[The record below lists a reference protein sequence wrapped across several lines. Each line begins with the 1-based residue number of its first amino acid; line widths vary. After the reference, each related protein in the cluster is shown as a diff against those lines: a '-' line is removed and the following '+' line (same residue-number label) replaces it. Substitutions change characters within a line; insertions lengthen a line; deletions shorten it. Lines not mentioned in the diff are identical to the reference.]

1 MVSKIVLPDNT
12 VLSGRYQIE
21 RVIGQGGFGITYYA
35 RHLELGTHVAIKEFF
50 LSGMCTREQN
60 GMVGIQD
67 ISPEKFEQFRKR
79 FREEAH
85 TLCQLS
91 NSHVVAVRDIFDENG
106 TTYIVMDYVA
116 GETLQKKVEREGAL
130 QYDVAV
136 NYMAQLCEAVE
147 HIHAHHILHRDIK
160 PENII
165 ITPQNNVVLIDFGSA
180 RSFVHDKEQ
189 KHTAMLTM
197 GYAPIEQYTATSK
210 KGNYTDLYAVGG
222 TFYFILTGR
231 KPIPAADRML
241 NDELQ
246 PPRTF
251 NLAVPESASR
261 TIMKALNLK
270 PEDRYQA
277 VADFKRDLL
286 EGGTTQAPQ
295 IPTGGSTYTTPPKTD
310 NTVPIVVLSVIGALI
325 LCLALGYGISR
336 RMGEGSRGGN
346 AACGVQEGSS
356 YASEAPAAD
365 MQHGYIKDED
375 GWTNVRAGRSS
386 KSEILKKIKDGS
398 EIRYIPDASGW
409 YEVYDTDGIR
419 LGYVHH
425 SLILPA
431 PAYEDAATGAS
442 SQNHSADYFNPDRS
456 DVEEVLTQFTEC
468 DNNDDFYC
476 LKQIYAPYLERY
488 YSIYGISC
496 DEVMEKHRN
505 YNAKFGVYSKVGT
518 YRWGTLEIRPISS
531 EKVEVV
537 CIQDYE
543 IEREDPTKPT
553 NFVLEKHF
561 IFNTDFQIV
570 SIYDNQLE
578 KW

>member
-325 LCLALGYGISR
+325 LCLAL
-336 RMGEGSRGGN
+336 
-346 AACGVQEGSS
+346 
-356 YASEAPAAD
+356 
-365 MQHGYIKDED
+365 
-375 GWTNVRAGRSS
+375 
-386 KSEILKKIKDGS
+386 
-398 EIRYIPDASGW
+398 
-409 YEVYDTDGIR
+409 
-419 LGYVHH
+419 
-425 SLILPA
+425 
-431 PAYEDAATGAS
+431 
-442 SQNHSADYFNPDRS
+442 
-456 DVEEVLTQFTEC
+456 
-468 DNNDDFYC
+468 
-476 LKQIYAPYLERY
+476 
-488 YSIYGISC
+488 
-496 DEVMEKHRN
+496 
-505 YNAKFGVYSKVGT
+505 
-518 YRWGTLEIRPISS
+518 
-531 EKVEVV
+531 
-537 CIQDYE
+537 
-543 IEREDPTKPT
+543 
-553 NFVLEKHF
+553 
-561 IFNTDFQIV
+561 
-570 SIYDNQLE
+570 
-578 KW
+578 

>member
-1 MVSKIVLPDNT
+1 MASKIVLPDNT

-50 LSGMCTREQN
+50 LSGMCSREQN

-67 ISPEKFEQFRKR
+67 VSPDKFEQFRKR

-286 EGGTTQAPQ
+286 EGGVTQDPQ
-295 IPTGGSTYTTPPKTD
+295 VPTGGSTYTPPPKTD

-336 RMGEGSRGGN
+336 RMGEGSRSGN
-346 AACGVQEGSS
+346 AAYEEPEGPDYSI
-356 YASEAPAAD
+356 EAPAAD

-409 YEVYDTDGIR
+409 YEVYDTDGIH

-425 SLILPA
+425 SLIVPA

-456 DVEEVLTQFTEC
+456 DVE
-468 DNNDDFYC
+468 D
-476 LKQIYAPYLERY
+476 
-488 YSIYGISC
+488 
-496 DEVMEKHRN
+496 
-505 YNAKFGVYSKVGT
+505 
-518 YRWGTLEIRPISS
+518 
-531 EKVEVV
+531 
-537 CIQDYE
+537 
-543 IEREDPTKPT
+543 
-553 NFVLEKHF
+553 
-561 IFNTDFQIV
+561 
-570 SIYDNQLE
+570 
-578 KW
+578 